1 MGTLPAIAASATLP
15 QKGDRIH
22 AYWERQ
28 IHATVM
34 LLVAKGHMKVDEVRR
49 GTEYLEPEV
58 YKNASYYEK
67 WAIAVANAMLEHQVL
82 SNQELFEAL
91 GPDHEDPVQRFSPG
105 DCVRVRHASHATRWR
120 RPHLRTPGFI
130 HGVCGTV
137 DRYVGNFDNP
147 EQLAFGGRSWSK
159 SPLYIVRFDAGSIQD
174 FDAGE
179 RGKDQAGVLPSLI
192 TKCMEPLAAE
202 SNERE
207 TLGPPSAAQSA
218 CSIQQDCK
226 RARTENHPEH
236 EGHDHVHEERHT
248 VEQRAVDEEVAC
260 PPIARALVSA
270 LLSKGVIAAE
280 ELRVGIEKVDAGEQQ
295 RGAVGRRVVAR
306 AWTDETFK
314 SRLLSDANSACSEL
328 GISATNP
335 TAPTRLVVFE
345 QKPEEHHLIVCTLC
359 SCYPLTLLGLSP
371 DWYKSREYRSRAV
384 REPRS
389 VLKEFGT
396 DIPADMQVVVHDST
410 ADCRFL
416 VLPNRPKGTEN
427 WTEEKLQ
434 EIITRELGNFIAKY
448 DLDGVD
454 YNWEYPGYRFGQ
466 GYLSEEEVNADYK
479 GLSKLVFSTR
489 AMFSK
494 HKWNSKVIT
503 MAYYPDGR
511 QEQLLKEHRI
521 SEVVDLLH
529 MMSYDQGGGHHS
541 SMDYGK
547 RSADQGKGILPPLQ
561 LTMGVPFYGRHSRTG
576 EWTTYEDLVQ
586 KHWPLDPKVDS
597 VAAAGQGSIGFNGV
611 DTIREKTLYALKQ
624 GLGGVMIW
632 EVGQDC
638 RLVPVV
644 LASVSEL

>member
-1 MGTLPAIAASATLP
+1 MSAPIGHHDMGTLPAIAASATLP

-22 AYWERQ
+22 AFWERQ

-49 GTEYLEPEV
+49 GTEYLDSGQFEW
-58 YKNASYYEK
+58 YRGSFYAS
-67 WAIAVANAMLEHQVL
+67 VL
-82 SNQELFEAL
+82 LKFAELAEAL
-91 GPDHEDPVQRFSPG
+91 GPDREDPVQRFSPG
-105 DCVRVRHASHATRWR
+105 DVVRVRHASHATRWR

-137 DRYVGNFDNP
+137 DRCVGSFDNP

-159 SPLYIVRFDAGSIQD
+159 CPLYIVRFDAGSIQD
-174 FDAGE
+174 FEAGE
-179 RGKDQAGVLPSLI
+179 RGKDQVTVDIYQSWLEPADAAALQQQQTKRSASTGPAGPGD
-192 TKCMEPLAAE
+192 AE
-202 SNERE
+202 
-207 TLGPPSAAQSA
+207 LHP
-218 CSIQQDCK
+218 DCK
-226 RARTENHPEH
+226 RARTENHAGH
-236 EGHDHVHEERHT
+236 EGHDHVHEDGHFLLRDLCRHLRIPILPPSPERHT
-248 VEQRAVDEEVAC
+248 VEQRAIDEEVAC
-260 PPIARALVSA
+260 PAIARALVSA

-295 RGAVGRRVVAR
+295 RGAVGRRELVQNVTQA
-306 AWTDETFK
+306 
-314 SRLLSDANSACSEL
+314 ANIC
-328 GISATNP
+328 T
-335 TAPTRLVVFE
+335 
-345 QKPEEHHLIVCTLC
+345 EEHHLIVCTLC

-416 VLPNRPKGTEN
+416 ILPNRPKGTEN
-427 WTEEKLQ
+427 WSEEKLQ
-434 EIITRELGNFIAKY
+434 EIITRDSMIGVTRLPDAELGNFIAKY

-489 AMFSK
+489 AMFAK

-511 QEQLLKEHRI
+511 QEQLLKEHRAPERRHGQSTTSI
-521 SEVVDLLH
+521 ERPAAESWVVDLLH

-541 SMDYGK
+541 STEYGK

-597 VAAAGQGSIGFNGV
+597 VAAAGQG
-611 DTIREKTLYALKQ
+611 
-624 GLGGVMIW
+624 
-632 EVGQDC
+632 
-638 RLVPVV
+638 
-644 LASVSEL
+644 